1 VPPRSPP
8 LPDLSPSD
16 PQDTTLHRIVRE
28 HLETFLA
35 SREESGTPMPG
46 FVVRELRRYLR
57 CGVLAHG
64 AACFRCEHCGHGRMV
79 ALSCGGRGFCPRCLG
94 RHMTELAHEWVRW
107 VLPHERVRQWVLSL
121 PHSLRVPLAWH
132 HDLALAVHG
141 VAARAIEGWYRSKA
155 RALGITDGK
164 TGMLTVVQ
172 RFGSDLALN
181 IHFHSL
187 VLDGVFDTS
196 GAFTP
201 IAAPSIDEM
210 EALTATIAKRIAR
223 MCERRA
229 LDLDDHEPGEL
240 ALLRAFARS
249 AARAGASK
257 HAADGIDP
265 DHDDAPDWAGKIK
278 ARVDYYDLECTTV
291 VRADDRERLEHLCKY
306 VLRPPLA
313 DRRLRLLSTGE
324 VALELKSPWRDGTKW
339 LTLDA
344 DTFLER
350 LCSLVPKK
358 REHTV
363 LYRGV
368 LAGHSKLR
376 AKVVPREE
384 GIPRPKNP
392 SWCAMMKHGLGVD
405 VLACPCGHRMK
416 LVAVIFEKKSLTR
429 MLAAHGL
436 RARVLHTLPARA
448 PPQTQL
454 DFGA

>member
-1 VPPRSPP
+1 VHAR
-8 LPDLSPSD
+8 PDLSPSD
-16 PQDTTLHRIVRE
+16 PQDTTLHRIVRS

-35 SREESGTPMPG
+35 RRGEAGTPMPG
-46 FVVRELRRYLR
+46 FVVRELHRYLR

-94 RHMTELAHEWVRW
+94 RHMTELAHDWTRW
-107 VLPHERVRQWVLSL
+107 VLPRVRIRQWVLSL
-121 PHSLRVPLAWH
+121 PLPLRVPLARY
-132 HDLALAVHG
+132 HDLALAVHA
-141 VAARAIEGWYRSKA
+141 VAARAIEAWYRRKG
-155 RALGITDGK
+155 RALGIARSK

-181 IHFHSL
+181 IHFHML
-187 VLDGVFDTS
+187 VLDGVFDDDGTF
-196 GAFTP
+196 AP
-201 IAAPSIDEM
+201 IAPPS
-210 EALTATIAKRIAR
+210 LTKIEVLVATIARRIAR

-229 LDLDDHEPGEL
+229 TEQDDDADPSEL
-240 ALLRAFARS
+240 ALLGTFARS
-249 AARAGASK
+249 ASRRGASK
-257 HAADGIDP
+257 HAPEGGEDP
-265 DHDDAPDWAGKIK
+265 VHDEAPDWGGKIK
-278 ARVDYYDLECTTV
+278 ARVDGYDLECTTV
-291 VRADDRERLEHLCKY
+291 VRAEDRERLEHLCKY
-306 VLRPPLA
+306 LLRPPLA
-313 DRRLRLLSTGE
+313 DRRLRLLDDGR
-324 VALELKSPWRDGTKW
+324 VALELKTPWRDGTTW
-339 LTLDA
+339 LTFEA

-376 AKVVPREE
+376 EKLVPREE

-392 SWCAMMKHGLGVD
+392 SWCAMMKHGLGID

-416 LVAVIFEKKSLTR
+416 LVAVIFDKKSLAR
-429 MLAAHGL
+429 MLAHHGL
-436 RARVLHTLPARA
+436 SARVMPTLPARA
-448 PPQTQL
+448 PPQAEL